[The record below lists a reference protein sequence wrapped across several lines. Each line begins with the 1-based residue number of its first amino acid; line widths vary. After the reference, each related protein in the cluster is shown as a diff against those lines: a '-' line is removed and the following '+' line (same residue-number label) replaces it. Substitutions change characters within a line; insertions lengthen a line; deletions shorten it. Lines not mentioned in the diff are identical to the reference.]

1 MGESYVRRSGQ
12 YQMAGKRVNEVL
24 GQSKKN
30 IVFRTKEVI
39 VSFYHILVMLSAK
52 CFMFIL
58 LGGTVLLLM

>member
-1 MGESYVRRSGQ
+1 
-12 YQMAGKRVNEVL
+12 MAGKRVNEVL